1 MSDSKVYLLTGT
13 IYDSMWDSTSGIVE
27 HIFGTLA
34 DAYEYLRKN
43 WLDVESHNVL
53 KVEEMTPIATRFMI
67 SIPSDESEWFAP
79 NTAVLVLSERTV
91 E

>member
-1 MSDSKVYLLTGT
+1 MNKVYLLTGT
-13 IYDSMWDSTSGIVE
+13 IHSSMCDSTIGIVE

-34 DAYEYLRKN
+34 DAYAYLRKN
-43 WLDVESHNVL
+43 WLDVEDHDVL

-67 SIPSDESEWFAP
+67 SIPSYSSEWAQ
-79 NTAVLVLSERTV
+79 NDLAVLVLSERTV

>member
-1 MSDSKVYLLTGT
+1 MNKVYLLTGT
-13 IYDSMWDSTSGIVE
+13 IYDSLCDSTHGIVE

-43 WLDVESHNVL
+43 WLDVEDHNVL
-53 KVEEMTPIATRFMI
+53 KVEEMTPIATRFLI
-67 SIPSDESEWFAP
+67 SIPSDAPEWVCRD
-79 NTAVLVLSERTV
+79 TAVLVLSERTV

>member
-13 IYDSMWDSTSGIVE
+13 IYDSMCDSTYGIAE

-34 DAYEYLRKN
+34 DANKYVREH
-43 WLDVESHNVL
+43 WLDVDGHNVL
-53 KVEEMTPIATRFMI
+53 SIEHIANNANRFMV
-67 SIPSDESEWFAP
+67 SIPSDDPELVER